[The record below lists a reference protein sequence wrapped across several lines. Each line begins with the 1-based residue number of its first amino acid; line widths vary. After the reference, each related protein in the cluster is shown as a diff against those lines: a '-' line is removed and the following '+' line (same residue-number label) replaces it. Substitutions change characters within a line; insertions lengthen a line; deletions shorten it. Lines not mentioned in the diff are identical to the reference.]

1 MPDSARWKS
10 IPFAWKKDT
19 WYRLKLRV
27 AQAGD
32 KAILKGKA
40 WQADQKEPDKWMI
53 ELEDPNPNRN
63 GNPGLWGFSNDHEIF
78 YDNIVV
84 TPNEK

>member
-1 MPDSARWKS
+1 
-10 IPFAWKKDT
+10 
-19 WYRLKLRV
+19 V
-27 AQAGD
+27 AQLGE
-32 KAILKGKA
+32 KAMLKGKA
-40 WQADQKEPDKWMI
+40 WQANQPEPEKWMI

-63 GNPGLWGFSNDHEIF
+63 GNPGLWGFSNDHEIY